1 MRTPYQVSSEVAEA
15 LATNKP
21 VVALES
27 TILCHGMPYPSNV
40 RTAVEVENI
49 IRSRGAVPAT
59 IALIGGRP
67 HIGLTEREIE
77 MLGKEGH
84 NVKKV
89 SRRDLAFVVANKLH
103 GATTVSATMLLAH
116 LAGIKVSFARKE
128 GAALLCDGLC
138 FKRLT
143 LVSSFLSLSLLERF
157 SSPAASAA
165 FTAAWSRRG
174 TCPLT

>member
-138 FKRLT
+138 FVVPCDLWP
-143 LVSSFLSLSLLERF
+143 LVPF
-157 SSPAASAA
+157 
-165 FTAAWSRRG
+165 
-174 TCPLT
+174 PL